1 MPQLPPSTPKRIG
14 RLRNLGI
21 MAHIDAGKTTVTE
34 RILYYT
40 GKIHR
45 MGEVHDGQAQM
56 DWMDQEQERGIT
68 ITSAVTTC
76 PWRDHDIHLI
86 DTPGHVD
93 FTIEVERSLRVLD
106 GAVAVFCGV
115 GGVEPQSETVWTQ
128 ADRYGV
134 PRLAFVNK
142 LDRLGAD
149 FEAVLQD
156 MRDKLSVVPVALQ
169 LPIGIED
176 TFVGVIDLIEMKA
189 LYWHTDDLGAHAEE
203 DAVPED
209 QADAARAARE
219 ALVEAVADVNDDIAD
234 RYLEGEEVDAAS
246 LRHALRLATI
256 SRALVPVLCGA
267 ALRNKGV
274 QPLLDA
280 IIDFLPCPA
289 EVDAIVGQDAKYGGD
304 VEIEASEGGSVCAL
318 VFKVAVEEGR
328 RHVYSRIYRGSL
340 TPGTEVYNPRLRK
353 TERVARIF
361 LPHANRRE
369 RLDRAGA
376 GSIVAFAGMKLAST
390 GDTLCDPKAPVVL
403 EDVTRYEPVIAIAIE
418 PEVQRDRDKMLEA
431 LAKLADED
439 PTFRFADDEETG
451 QLLIRGMGE
460 LHLEI
465 IAERVRRDFKV
476 PARVGRPQVVLCE
489 TLTKE
494 SPGESTFERELED
507 DKMFGHVSLTVAPL
521 ERGQGFKFASKLADD
536 GPVPRL
542 VIREIE
548 EGVREATGAGPL
560 SGYGVQDVGVTLTG
574 ARWVEGA
581 SKSIAYK
588 IAAGNAFREA
598 AKGAGPVLLEP
609 IMETEVIVPE
619 EHMGGVMGDL
629 QARKGKIEEL
639 SESGGKRVIRA
650 AVPLSNMFG
659 YMTDLRSL
667 SEGRGNFSMQF
678 LRYDVAGA

>member
-1 MPQLPPSTPKRIG
+1 MPQLPPSIPKRIA
-14 RLRNLGI
+14 RIRNIGI
-21 MAHIDAGKTTVTE
+21 MAHIDAGKTTVSE
-34 RILYYT
+34 RVLYYT

-76 PWRDHDIHLI
+76 PWREHDIHLI

-128 ADRYGV
+128 ADRYRV

-149 FEAVLQD
+149 FDAVLQD
-156 MRDKLSVVPVALQ
+156 MRSKLSVVPVPLQ

-176 TFVGVIDLIEMKA
+176 TFVGVIDLIDRKA
-189 LYWHTDDLGAHAEE
+189 LYWHSDDRGAHADEAPIP
-203 DAVPED
+203 DD
-209 QADAARAARE
+209 MADAADAARE
-219 ALVEAVADVNDDIAD
+219 ALIEAVADVDDEVAE
-234 RYLEGEEVDAAS
+234 RYLEGEPVDAEL
-246 LRHALRLATI
+246 LRGALRRATI
-256 SRALVPVLCGA
+256 ARSIVPVLCGA

-280 IIDFLPCPA
+280 VIDYLPCPA
-289 EVDAIVGQDAKYGGD
+289 EVEAIVGQDAKYGGD
-304 VEIEASEGGSVCAL
+304 VPIEASEGGALCAL

-328 RHVYSRIYRGSL
+328 RHIYARIYRGSL

-390 GDTLCDPKAPVVL
+390 GDTLCDPAAPVVL
-403 EDVTRYEPVIAIAIE
+403 EDVTRYEPVISMALE
-418 PEVQRDRDKMLEA
+418 PQVQRDRDKLLES

-439 PTFRFADDEETG
+439 PTFRFADDGESG

-465 IAERVRRDFKV
+465 LAERVRRDFKV
-476 PARVGRPQVVLCE
+476 PVRVGRPQVVLCE
-489 TLTKE
+489 TLTKGAT
-494 SPGESTFERELED
+494 GEATFERELEE
-507 DKMFGHVSLTVAPL
+507 DKMFGQVSLRVEPL
-521 ERGQGFKFASKLADD
+521 ERGKGFRFTSELPDD

-548 EGVREATGAGPL
+548 DGVREATGAGPL
-560 SGYGVQDVGVTLTG
+560 SGFGVQDVGITLTG

-598 AKGAGPVLLEP
+598 AKNAGPVLLQP
-609 IMETEVIVPE
+609 IMETEVTVPE

-650 AVPLSNMFG
+650 AVPLSSMFG

-667 SEGRGNFSMQF
+667 SEGRGNFVMQF